1 MAAAN
6 KTPVI
11 VVPVIDRPPSE
22 TFPNV
27 HEHINDQK
35 FDDVKDNEVMPE
47 KRDIVIVKD
56 DPDHYKDYAF
66 IQWTG
71 GNIRDDDK
79 YTHFFSGFCNTMCTE
94 ETKRNIARHLALWD
108 SKFFT
113 ELENKKVEYVV
124 VVENDNVIEDIT
136 FLRPV
141 LKAMHDKKIDIL
153 QMREIITGNKV
164 KTELVMDKDHAIF
177 IYTGGYDVSLSAY
190 IIRVTTA
197 LNIVDEIIKS
207 GGLSSGFYFEIA
219 RIENEMKIN
228 RQILDN
234 AAKYVEHDP
243 RLVAEY
249 RFEHMKPN
257 FWSRIGTAA
266 AKRYPGVMYAFTTP
280 LISFFGLFD
289 INVIG
294 LIVILF
300 IMFMLIFNVKSKL
313 LWFLT
318 GTFVTAFI

>member
-1 MAAAN
+1 MAAI
-6 KTPVI
+6 KTPII
-11 VVPVIDRPPSE
+11 VVPVIDRKPSE

-27 HEHINDQK
+27 HEHIDDKK
-35 FDDVKDNEVMPE
+35 FNNVEDGDVIRPE
-47 KRDIVIVKD
+47 KLIVVAKD
-56 DPDHYKDYAF
+56 DPDHYKDYVF

-71 GNIRDDDK
+71 GNIRNDDK
-79 YTHFFSGFCNTMCTE
+79 YTHFFSGFCNTMCTD

-108 SKFFT
+108 SKYFT
-113 ELENKKVEYVV
+113 ELESKKVEYAVI
-124 VVENDNVIEDIT
+124 VENDNVIEDIT

-141 LKAMHDKKIDIL
+141 IKAMGEKKIDIL
-153 QMREIITGNKV
+153 QMRELIAGNKV
-164 KTELVMDKDHAIF
+164 KTELVMEKDHAIYT
-177 IYTGGYDVSLSAY
+177 YTGGYDVNLSAY

-197 LNIVDEIIKS
+197 LNIVDEIVKS

-228 RQILDN
+228 RQIMDN
-234 AAKYVEHDP
+234 SAKYVEHDP
-243 RLVAEY
+243 RLVAEQ
-249 RFEHMKPN
+249 RFENMKPN
-257 FWSRIGTAA
+257 FWSRIGLAA

-300 IMFMLIFNVKSKL
+300 IMFMLIFNVRSKL

-318 GTFVTAFI
+318 GTFVTGFI

>member
-1 MAAAN
+1 
-6 KTPVI
+6 
-11 VVPVIDRPPSE
+11 
-22 TFPNV
+22 
-27 HEHINDQK
+27 
-35 FDDVKDNEVMPE
+35 
-47 KRDIVIVKD
+47 
-56 DPDHYKDYAF
+56 
-66 IQWTG
+66 
-71 GNIRDDDK
+71 
-79 YTHFFSGFCNTMCTE
+79 MCTE

-108 SKFFT
+108 SNFFT

-124 VVENDNVIEDIT
+124 IVENDNVIEDIT

-164 KTELVMDKDHAIF
+164 KTELVMDKNHTIF
-177 IYTGGYDVSLSAY
+177 TYTGGYDVSLSAY

-243 RLVAEY
+243 RLVAEH
-249 RFEHMKPN
+249 RFENMKPN

>member
-1 MAAAN
+1 MAVN
-6 KTPVI
+6 KIPIIVI
-11 VVPVIDRPPSE
+11 PVIDRDPSE
-22 TFPNV
+22 TFPNS
-27 HEHINDQK
+27 HEHIEDEKFNDVED
-35 FDDVKDNEVMPE
+35 DDVIRPE
-47 KRDIVIVKD
+47 KYIVVAKD

-66 IQWTG
+66 IQWRG
-71 GNIRDDDK
+71 GNIRNDDK
-79 YTHFFSGFCNTMCTE
+79 YTHFFSGFCNTMCTD

-108 SKFFT
+108 SKYFI
-113 ELENKKVEYVV
+113 ELEDKKVQYAVI
-124 VVENDNVIEDIT
+124 VENDNVIEDIT

-141 LKAMHDKKIDIL
+141 IKAMDEKKIDIL
-153 QMREIITGNKV
+153 QMRELITGNKV
-164 KTELVMDKDHAIF
+164 KTELVMEKDHAIF
-177 IYTGGYDVSLSAY
+177 TYTGGYDVSLSAY

-197 LNIVDEIIKS
+197 INIVDEIIKS

-228 RQILDN
+228 RQIMDN
-234 AAKYVEHDP
+234 SDKYVEHDP
-243 RLVAEY
+243 RLVAEQ
-249 RFEHMKPN
+249 RFETMKPN
-257 FWSRIGTAA
+257 FWSRIGLAA

-300 IMFMLIFNVKSKL
+300 IMFMLIFNVRSKL

-318 GTFVTAFI
+318 GTFVTGFI